1 MTYEIVILNS
11 EIKLHF
17 HTHNKKFLF
26 IKEMKK
32 VVTRFQNNFLISNY
46 MFSFCYCIL
55 ISLFLCKKNQK
66 NLENELLAK
75 KLGYIKQ
82 IS

>member
-17 HTHNKKFLF
+17 HTHNKKILF

-32 VVTRFQNNFLISNY
+32 VVTRFQNNFQISNY
-46 MFSFCYCIL
+46 MFSFCYCV
-55 ISLFLCKKNQK
+55 KKNQK
-66 NLENELLAK
+66 NLENPEFVK
-75 KLGYIKQ
+75 
-82 IS
+82 S

>member
-1 MTYEIVILNS
+1 MIFNFFEINLTYEIVILNS

-17 HTHNKKFLF
+17 HTHNKKILF

-32 VVTRFQNNFLISNY
+32 VVTRFQNNFQISNY

-55 ISLFLCKKNQK
+55 ISLFFCDKKI
-66 NLENELLAK
+66 K
-75 KLGYIKQ
+75 K
-82 IS
+82 S